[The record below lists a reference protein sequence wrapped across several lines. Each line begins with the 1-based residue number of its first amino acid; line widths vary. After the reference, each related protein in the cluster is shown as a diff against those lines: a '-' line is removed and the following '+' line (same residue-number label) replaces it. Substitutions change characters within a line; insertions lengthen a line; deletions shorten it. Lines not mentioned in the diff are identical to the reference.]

1 MRRFPTV
8 LGPLLIGPPAE
19 RAEPTLIG
27 LGGLPLRQGTSLK
40 MRTLAFAVV
49 LAVTLGSAAS
59 AQSNV
64 VYSPDITV
72 ELSGTV
78 AADEDV
84 ADDDQMGTVGLLD
97 LGTLPG
103 AVDVDG
109 YETDADEH
117 LFSLDTWATLP
128 GPLDVAPADVVSFDG
143 VSYALAFDSLTEG
156 IPAGVNVD
164 AVSMSGSDL
173 VLSFDV
179 TVDLGGG
186 LVVDDE
192 DLVTFDGTDFA
203 LLLDG
208 STEGID
214 RSLDL
219 DAASVNALGHIFVSF
234 DTDGSVDGGPFDDD
248 TVLRRT
254 PAGWTNV
261 FDASSTHPGFANGDV
276 IALPEPGLAVQMG
289 TSLLSLFLIN
299 AVRRWKGSHS
309 MAQREDVR

>member
-1 MRRFPTV
+1 MMRFPTV
-8 LGPLLIGPPAE
+8 LEPLLIGPPAE
-19 RAEPTLIG
+19 RTEPTLIG
-27 LGGLPLRQGTSLK
+27 LGGCPVPLGASLK
-40 MRTLAFAVV
+40 LQHLAFTVV
-49 LAVTLGSAAS
+49 LTATLGSAAS

-84 ADDDQMGTVGLLD
+84 ADDDLLGTVGLLD

-128 GPLDVAPADVVSFDG
+128 GPLDVVPADVVSFDG
-143 VSYALAFDSLTEG
+143 VTYALAFDSLTEG

-164 AVSMSGSDL
+164 AVSTSGSDL

-192 DLVTFDGTDFA
+192 DLVTFDGTSFA
-203 LLLDG
+203 LLFDG

-219 DAASVNALGHIFVSF
+219 DAASVNGLGHIFISL
-234 DTDGSVDGGPFDDD
+234 DTDGSVDSGPFDDD

-254 PAGWTNV
+254 SAGWTNV
-261 FDASSTHPGFANGDV
+261 FDASGTHPGFANGDV
-276 IALPEPGLAVQMG
+276 IALPEPGLAVQLG
-289 TSLLSLFLIN
+289 TSLLFLFLVN
-299 AVRRWKGSHS
+299 AVRRRTGSQP